1 MKKIFALIAAV
12 VLAALAVT
20 GCTSVAPLCATSNA
34 VGSKV
39 GTTTSTWILGIPIP
53 LSNDNG
59 IQTAAKNGKISKIST
74 VDVKVY
80 YVGGFYV
87 KLTTV
92 VTGE

>member
-1 MKKIFALIAAV
+1 MKKNFAVFAAV
-12 VLAALAVT
+12 LLAAFAVT

-39 GTTTSTWILGIPIP
+39 GTTTSKWILGIPFP
-53 LSNDNG
+53 FTNDNG

-74 VDVKVY
+74 VDVKAY
-80 YVGGFYV
+80 YVGCFYV
-87 KLTTV
+87 ELTTV